1 MLCNKNFAN
10 YIFWRLTKTPVLL
23 VKLDAR
29 ENEIIIGCNE
39 DGYQVFSPSAAAPI
53 RKDFKQVKELV
64 KTEKLEPNKPEI
76 HKALKLAKQ
85 IVPKSDGKVYLTFF
99 NDEDF
104 VDVHFTHKT
113 DKSGGVVKIAV
124 YEDHFLIRYSYEE
137 QYSFVEV
144 KTYEEIF
151 FYIQLVTKK
160 KEFVS
165 FDKFGAQLGVVLD
178 EMPVGTFTITPT
190 AFYAQPSVIGTD
202 VKQLLVSFG
211 QDNNAFV
218 TSNIFDTRIL
228 PDSQLNKAFV
238 ELRGVFREQNENK
251 NVFLKVMQLLE
262 TLIDIY
268 KHLIGKVKVYF
279 SKQEYNKNDFVQV
292 VIFPLANSDVEAF
305 VLKCNADGITAVTN
319 GELRQELFDTHF
331 YLYKSGV
338 TN

>member
-1 MLCNKNFAN
+1 MLYNKNFAN

-64 KTEKLEPNKPEI
+64 KTEKLKPKKPEI

-137 QYSFVEV
+137 KYSFVEV

-151 FYIQLVTKK
+151 FYVQLVTKK

-238 ELRGVFREQNENK
+238 ELRGVFREQMK
-251 NVFLKVMQLLE
+251 TKMC
-262 TLIDIY
+262 
-268 KHLIGKVKVYF
+268 
-279 SKQEYNKNDFVQV
+279 S
-292 VIFPLANSDVEAF
+292 
-305 VLKCNADGITAVTN
+305 
-319 GELRQELFDTHF
+319 
-331 YLYKSGV
+331 
-338 TN
+338 